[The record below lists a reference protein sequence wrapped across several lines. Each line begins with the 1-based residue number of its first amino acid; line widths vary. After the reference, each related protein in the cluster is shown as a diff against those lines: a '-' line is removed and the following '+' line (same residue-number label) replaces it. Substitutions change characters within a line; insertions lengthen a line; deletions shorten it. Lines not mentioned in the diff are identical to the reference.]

1 MIFSLF
7 APTIDTVKLILDD
20 KDIQMDKQSD
30 GTFVCSVDNI
40 SDGDHRY
47 KFQIS
52 KKSGILSTSIDII
65 DPYTTKYD
73 REKHI
78 GIITIKDG
86 KKYEEEFKWQYDHI
100 KLPENKDLIF
110 YELYVADF
118 SHNGQFSGVIDQLN
132 YLSDL
137 GINGIELMPIMES
150 EEKEPDWGYLPRHFF
165 CLNSTYG
172 SINDL
177 KLLVDKCHQR
187 KIRVFLDAV
196 CNHSNKECSLA
207 LIDKDYW
214 YYKGKHHPEDPFWW
228 GPEFNYEFEDKQLNI
243 KPAVKFISD
252 VVKYWIGEFHLDA
265 KQIDNYDILGHLD
278 SVARSV
284 RPSQPFFSQAEYV
297 FERKDLLKENGGP
310 VDACWSTSFHD
321 GLRGALAL
329 VKDKLDTLG
338 DLGTLKYSFSSKN
351 FVNYLSCHDNER
363 LLHDIGKKDL
373 DAFIR
378 IKTAII
384 ILLTSVG
391 IPMIRQGDE
400 LGEDREVGNYQVQK
414 TCFPMP
420 WNLLENDFNIRL
432 LNTFKHLIKLRHI
445 NKSLRED
452 PMNFFYEDN
461 QNRIIAYSRGKNLV
475 VVASFNKMA
484 KTKYIIG
491 NIPQNGM
498 WIDYITNEQVFVDAV
513 NNLTL
518 DLLPF
523 DSRLYIKQT

>member
-7 APTIDTVKLILDD
+7 APTIDTAKLILDD

-252 VVKYWIGEFHLDA
+252 VVKYWIGEFHLDG
-265 KQIDNYDILGHLD
+265 I
-278 SVARSV
+278 R
-284 RPSQPFFSQAEYV
+284 F
-297 FERKDLLKENGGP
+297 
-310 VDACWSTSFHD
+310 DAD
-321 GLRGALAL
+321 
-329 VKDKLDTLG
+329 D
-338 DLGTLKYSFSSKN
+338 
-351 FVNYLSCHDNER
+351 
-363 LLHDIGKKDL
+363 
-373 DAFIR
+373 
-378 IKTAII
+378 
-384 ILLTSVG
+384 
-391 IPMIRQGDE
+391 
-400 LGEDREVGNYQVQK
+400 
-414 TCFPMP
+414 
-420 WNLLENDFNIRL
+420 
-432 LNTFKHLIKLRHI
+432 
-445 NKSLRED
+445 
-452 PMNFFYEDN
+452 
-461 QNRIIAYSRGKNLV
+461 
-475 VVASFNKMA
+475 
-484 KTKYIIG
+484 
-491 NIPQNGM
+491 
-498 WIDYITNEQVFVDAV
+498 
-513 NNLTL
+513 
-518 DLLPF
+518 
-523 DSRLYIKQT
+523 